1 MLNCSRMKN
10 QKPVWIQYHRIY
22 EASSFFW
29 ESDESDHLLEGI
41 RFVLLTKKNLSAHK
55 YSTKN
60 LQRKE
65 HFSKNNW
72 MSFGDDFVDPF
83 FEFLCLKKHHQRTHF
98 QFGGKFFCGVTVF
111 ESQRAW
117 IKDSN
122 SSTNF
127 SQGFFSWKTWGFFRG
142 WNPNQLPS
150 LKLT

>member
-1 MLNCSRMKN
+1 MKHPVFFGN
-10 QKPVWIQYHRIY
+10 QMNQIICWR
-22 EASSFFW
+22 ELDLFFNQ
-29 ESDESDHLLEGI
+29 
-41 RFVLLTKKNLSAHK
+41 KNLSAHK

-98 QFGGKFFCGVTVF
+98 QFGGKFFCCVSFF

-127 SQGFFSWKTWGFFRG
+127 SQGFFFLENVRVF
-142 WNPNQLPS
+142 
-150 LKLT
+150 